1 MFADEKVFYIDCDF
15 MEMCYPQTIGE
26 KVTRFGVLE
35 PYRNKKYTLKEIN
48 EIIAELIIR
57 TPYISHSMWLGITAY
72 GPMDK
77 IHFMLSIKNY
87 DYDNQNK
94 EYQPEVKFM
103 F

>member
-1 MFADEKVFYIDCDF
+1 

>member
-1 MFADEKVFYIDCDF
+1 MYTDEKVFYINFDF
-15 MEMCYPQTIGE
+15 MKMCYPQTIGE

-48 EIIAELIIR
+48 EIIAELVIR
-57 TPYISHSMWLGITAY
+57 TPYISHSMSLGITVY
-72 GPMDK
+72 GVEH
-77 IHFMLSIKNY
+77 IHFMLDIPNY
-87 DYDNQNK
+87 EYDNQNK